1 MLINLM
7 TPLGIQEAPV
17 HVQQDRREYRYV
29 VERGAPENPQLFLVT
44 FSVEYVRG
52 AIGAS
57 WLGFV
62 NIRLLEPHVDR
73 ALAQTWLERVEV
85 SLEISESI
93 DVGGRPLH
101 SRHHW
106 KQDLLRHLRG
116 PLLGEADCMPPE
128 RVSLARMVEVLL
140 CHYKTM
146 GELPLPL
153 PPPKKPSNPWSR
165 S

>member
-7 TPLGIQEAPV
+7 TPLGIREAPV
-17 HVQQDRREYRYV
+17 HVHQDRRDYRFV
-29 VERGAPENPQLFLVT
+29 VERGAPETPQLFLVT

-57 WLGFV
+57 WLGFA
-62 NIRLLEPHVDR
+62 NIRLLAPHVDR
-73 ALAQTWLERVEV
+73 ALAQKWLERVEV
-85 SLEISESI
+85 LLEIGESI
-93 DVGGRPLH
+93 DIGGRPLH

-106 KQDLLRHLRG
+106 KQALLRHLRDQF
-116 PLLGEADCMPPE
+116 LGEVDYMPPE
-128 RVSLARMVEVLL
+128 RASLARMVEVLL
-140 CHYKTM
+140 WHYKTM

-153 PPPKKPSNPWSR
+153 PPSKKPSSPWCR